1 MLINDHLEDSSSIA
15 RDLAHFEIEIFS
27 EIQYGLNFFQ
37 ENHTYIR
44 LILISTEIKD
54 FNFKQIMD
62 DFKLL
67 NPSVQIIILSRKFNT
82 TDIIEYMKQGVYDFI
97 DLNSGLDA
105 VKISVNNLLEK
116 SYIIDSSENHFGIT
130 QQNLEQM
137 LLNTLT
143 LLDMLLLEDFNSVD
157 DVQEISK
164 NYSNWKKTELDQ
176 VDVPS
181 ILIVEDEPECNDMF
195 YEFLSGDF
203 NVYSVFDGESCKDI
217 LKTESFD
224 IILLDLFLP
233 DMAGSDLVQY
243 FFNSNP
249 STKIIVITA
258 FDFSREVIDVMRAGA
273 SDLLH
278 KPVLKE
284 ELITAIDVAWSD
296 IIQNKVILASEVN
309 FFQNKLNDDQ
319 KVWMLKNLYIH
330 YQKQHKDFTF
340 FEIFLFY
347 PELKNINFPENFS
360 LPHHINDQTIGT
372 FIESIRSVDIAI

>member
-1 MLINDHLEDSSSIA
+1 MSKPLIMLINDHLEDSSSIA

-27 EIQYGLNFFQ
+27 DIQYGLNFFQ

-54 FNFKQIMD
+54 FNFKQITD

-67 NPSVQIIILSRKFNT
+67 NPSVQIIILSRQFNT
-82 TDIIEYMKQGVYDFI
+82 KDIIEYMKQGIYDFI

-116 SYIIDSSENHFGIT
+116 SYVIDSSENHFGIT
-130 QQNLEQM
+130 QQNSEQM

-203 NVYSVFDGESCKDI
+203 NVYSVFDGESCRDI

-233 DMAGSDLVQY
+233 DMAVSDLVQD

-284 ELITAIDVAWSD
+284 EAEKKEVKTKTEKKETPKKTA
-296 IIQNKVILASEVN
+296 KVEKEV
-309 FFQNKLNDDQ
+309 
-319 KVWMLKNLYIH
+319 KVEKE
-330 YQKQHKDFTF
+330 KTPKKETKTEKKETPKKTVKAEKEVKEKKETVKKAKKTDEPKKSKT
-340 FEIFLFY
+340 E
-347 PELKNINFPENFS
+347 KK
-360 LPHHINDQTIGT
+360 
-372 FIESIRSVDIAI
+372 